1 MPEGDTVAWTAA
13 RLQAA
18 LGGATLTRAE
28 LRWPS
33 LAEADLVGAT
43 TVRVVARGKHL
54 LHRLDLHGQG
64 LTLHSHL
71 RMDGTWR
78 VRPAQESVRWDHR
91 LRALLGTAD
100 ATALGRS
107 LGMLDLV
114 ATADEDR
121 LVGHLGPDI
130 LARAWPSSDAG
141 VGTGSGA
148 QRAGE
153 PGAGPG
159 SGPGPHPGSGR
170 EIAVARLA
178 GDDRSLAEAL
188 LDQRVLAGLGTFWV
202 SESCFARRLNPWQ
215 TASQVPTDEVAA
227 LLDWAR
233 PRMLRSARTG
243 AQSVTGLARRDA
255 LGAVHALSGRPCRRC
270 GRPVR
275 VALVGAAPRE
285 RTIFYCPACQGGLAP
300 TDDGRPQAPLG
311 ATRPDRRSG
320 GGGSGRAQ
328 VYRGRSGSSG
338 SS

>member
-33 LAEADLVGAT
+33 LAQTDLVGAR

-54 LHRLDLHGQG
+54 LHRLDLQGQA

-91 LRALLGTAD
+91 LRAVLGTAE

-130 LARAWPSSDAG
+130 LTRAWQLAG
-141 VGTGSGA
+141 
-148 QRAGE
+148 
-153 PGAGPG
+153 GP
-159 SGPGPHPGSGR
+159 PGR
-170 EIAVARLA
+170 EIALARLSRD
-178 GDDRSLAEAL
+178 GRPLAEAL

-202 SESCFARRLNPWQ
+202 SEGCFARRLNPWR
-215 TASQVPTDEVAA
+215 TASQVPADDVAA

-275 VALVGAAPRE
+275 VALVGVAPRE
-285 RTIFYCPACQGGLAP
+285 RTIFYCPAGQGGLAP

-311 ATRPDRRSG
+311 ATRSDRRSDRRSASGPG
-320 GGGSGRAQ
+320 GAQ
-328 VYRGRSGSSG
+328 L
-338 SS
+338 

>member
-33 LAEADLVGAT
+33 LAGADLVGAR

-54 LHRLDLHGQG
+54 LHRLDLRGQA

-91 LRALLGTAD
+91 LRAVLGTAD

-130 LARAWPSSDAG
+130 LARAW
-141 VGTGSGA
+141 
-148 QRAGE
+148 QAGE
-153 PGAGPG
+153 PPG
-159 SGPGPHPGSGR
+159 R
-170 EIAVARLA
+170 DIAMRRLSR
-178 GDDRSLAEAL
+178 DDRPLAEAL

-202 SESCFARRLNPWQ
+202 SEGCFAERLNPWR
-215 TASQVPTDEVAA
+215 TAAQVPTDDVAA

-311 ATRPDRRSG
+311 ATGSTRRSG
-320 GGGSGRAQ
+320 GDGGPGRAQ
-328 VYRGRSGSSG
+328 VYRGRSGSAG